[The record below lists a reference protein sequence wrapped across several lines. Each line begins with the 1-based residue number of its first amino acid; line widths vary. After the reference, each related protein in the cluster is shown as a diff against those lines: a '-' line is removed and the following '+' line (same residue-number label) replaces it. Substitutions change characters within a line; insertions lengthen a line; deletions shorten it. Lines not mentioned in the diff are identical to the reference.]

1 MAWRISPVTLRNPFF
16 GRSTKPPRQTA
27 SLMKPIH
34 SDKELRHERYW
45 APLGGGAFRV
55 CGSCR
60 RLRVDRCLGAGA
72 TVPID
77 IPAQRLDR
85 ALTAL
90 AQQSGV
96 PIQFADAL
104 AGQRTAQAVQGRMA
118 VSDALE
124 RLLAGSGLRA
134 RSTGANAFTVEAQAQ
149 DVPAKAAADG
159 SKAPA
164 VAELEATVVSTDR
177 TRSDLSGRPA
187 RSRRS
192 ATKS

>member
-1 MAWRISPVTLRNPFF
+1 MCVAVAGGCVSTVAW
-16 GRSTKPPRQTA
+16 GQ
-27 SLMKPIH
+27 
-34 SDKELRHERYW
+34 
-45 APLGGGAFRV
+45 
-55 CGSCR
+55 
-60 RLRVDRCLGAGA
+60 GA

-149 DVPAKAAADG
+149 
-159 SKAPA
+159 
-164 VAELEATVVSTDR
+164 
-177 TRSDLSGRPA
+177 
-187 RSRRS
+187 
-192 ATKS
+192 